1 MTSPVV
7 TETTAPPEPVV
18 PDPFISDVTAAPPT
32 PVPSEP
38 PKRRRIWD

>member
-1 MTSPVV
+1 MTQPIV

-18 PDPFISDVTAAPPT
+18 PDPFISDVTSAPVT
-32 PVPSEP
+32 ALAIEP